1 MRNSIEISKDLLTW
15 VLGQLDPE
23 KTSPNIIEILIAW
36 EKGDKIPTFNKIQE
50 VSRAT
55 GIPLGY
61 FLLKTPPNEDL
72 TFVNYRTVDSISLQK
87 PSRNLITTMHD
98 MELVQDWMHDYMHS
112 NNMAKNSY
120 VGSLEKANFTD
131 MVNTIRKILDLPID
145 WFSKVKTT
153 DESFKTLRNLISNTG
168 VIVMMSGIVRNNTK
182 KSLSIDEF
190 RAFALIDE
198 YAPLIFINNND
209 SVNGKLFSLLHEFV
223 HIGLGKNSL
232 YNDRYSDS
240 LKVNKEEVICNA
252 IAAEILVPQDLF
264 IKKWNSISKKTTNKE
279 ETINILAGIFKC
291 GATVIARKALD
302 NKYID
307 YSLYSSIANK
317 AVQLYK
323 KSKRKSDGGNF
334 YNTLSSRIDSNFINY
349 LIGSVEQ
356 GYTLYSEAYRL
367 TNTNRNTFKNLKEV
381 VEGGIYG

>member
-1 MRNSIEISKDLLTW
+1 MRNSVEISKNLLTW
-15 VLGQLDPE
+15 VLNQLDPE
-23 KTSPNIIEILIAW
+23 KTSPNIMKILSAW
-36 EKGDKIPTFNKIQE
+36 KNGDKIPTFNKIRE

-61 FLLKTPPNEDL
+61 FLLKIPPNEDL
-72 TFVNYRTVDSISLQK
+72 TFVNYRTIDSVNLQK

-98 MELVQDWMHDYMHS
+98 MELVQEWMHNYMHS
-112 NNMAKNSY
+112 NNLAKNSY
-120 VGSLEKANFTD
+120 VGSLENANYSD
-131 MVNTIRKILDLPID
+131 MANIIRMRLDLPSN
-145 WFSKVKTT
+145 WFSKVKTNE
-153 DESFKTLRNLISNTG
+153 ESFKFLRNLISNIG
-168 VIVMMSGIVRNNTK
+168 IVVMMSGIVRNNTTK
-182 KSLSIDEF
+182 TLSIDEF

-209 SVNGKLFSLLHEFV
+209 SVNGKLFSLIHEFV

-252 IAAEILVPQDLF
+252 IAAEILVPQDSF
-264 IKKWNSISKKTTNKE
+264 IKKWDLISKKITDKE
-279 ETINILAGIFKC
+279 EIINILAGTFKC

-307 YSLYSSIANK
+307 YSVYSSIANK
-317 AVQLYK
+317 AVQTYK

-334 YNTLSSRIDSNFINY
+334 YNTLSSRIDSHFINY

-356 GYTLYSEAYRL
+356 GDTLYSEAYRL
-367 TNTNRNTFKNLKEV
+367 TNTNRQTFKNLKA
-381 VEGGIYG
+381 II